1 MKSHLTF
8 FASIAVTIVLPHLTD
23 TMIITSVLAGPKKY
37 KTVSFDFLPIPLSY
51 SVPNKLQFAY
61 RGHYTF
67 ARPHFDVNM
76 AMPVTLPMNFL
87 PPPPP
92 QEDEYVHEAPVSEGD
107 EEATYTAE
115 ADGEHGE
122 GPAIQD
128 APVEGVSD
136 HPKNHDNNKYEGY
149 ETNAPSTISSGD
161 SQPQRPYTGKA
172 QVSSF
177 IDNGQFVN
185 AHDAVAS
192 RTVNS
197 ATREPSDAAF
207 GDELPPVSAERRTL
221 LKDGKTISLGYET
234 KGDAPKKDPITVH
247 NRHPD
252 SLPWGMTDY
261 TDLQKYYT
269 TFTFTDQFR
278 DPRTYYEPSRKK
290 LLLAS
295 LFG

>member
-1 MKSHLTF
+1 MNKHLTF
-8 FASIAVTIVLPHLTD
+8 LGPIAVTVLLLHLTES
-23 TMIITSVLAGPKKY
+23 MIITSVLAGPKKY

-51 SVPNKLQFAY
+51 SVPNKFQFAY

-76 AMPVTLPMNFL
+76 AMPVTLPMNFI

-92 QEDEYVHEAPVSEGD
+92 QHEDEYHNEAPPHEGD

-122 GPAIQD
+122 GPNIQD
-128 APVEGVSD
+128 VPVDGVSE
-136 HPKNHDNNKYEGY
+136 HPKNPENNKYEGY
-149 ETNAPSTISSGD
+149 ESNTPSSGSPE
-161 SQPQRPYTGKA
+161 SQAQRPYTGKA

-185 AHDAVAS
+185 AHDAVAT
-192 RTVNS
+192 RNVNS
-197 ATREPSDAAF
+197 AATEAGDAAF
-207 GDELPPVSAERRTL
+207 GDELPPISPERRTL

-234 KGDAPKKDPITVH
+234 KGDAPKTDPITVH
-247 NRHPD
+247 NRNPD
-252 SLPWGMTDY
+252 SLPWEMTDL
-261 TDLQKYYT
+261 TELQKYYT

-278 DPRTYYEPSRKK
+278 DPRTYYEPRRKK